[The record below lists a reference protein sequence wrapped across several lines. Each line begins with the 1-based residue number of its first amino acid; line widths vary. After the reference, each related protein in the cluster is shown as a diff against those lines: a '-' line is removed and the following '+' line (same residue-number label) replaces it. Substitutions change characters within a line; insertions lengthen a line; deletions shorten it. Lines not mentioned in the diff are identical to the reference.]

1 MRRVLLYILLFALVA
16 VSCER
21 RPLKTADFAVQL
33 NINLNKDVINY
44 DVEKD
49 PSIMRCI
56 FYNSETGAFVTQTFL
71 PPTGGVVNLVPS
83 KTYDVLVYNF
93 DTESTWI
100 QDENWFDKIFASTS
114 LIPDSFK
121 TKLRSRSSKTDEE
134 QIVYDPDHLYVG
146 RLNDVF
152 IPARSDEAP
161 MVVLDINVE
170 SVVQSWVIELDAITG
185 IENIGSVAGV
195 VTALARKNHLGTN
208 TRSDEYASVYFDT
221 PVIDEKGH
229 LTAKFNTFGR
239 NENCPES
246 QVLSLVFIDIAGN
259 GRTFNFDVTD
269 EFINN
274 KDQVIRLTKE
284 IDIPKPMTSGSG
296 GFVPKVD
303 PWEDINTEIII

>member
-1 MRRVLLYILLFALVA
+1 MRRVLLYTLLFALVA

-33 NINLNKDVINY
+33 NLNLNKDVNNY

-185 IENIGSVAGV
+185 VENIGSVAGV

-221 PVIDEKGH
+221 PVIDENGH